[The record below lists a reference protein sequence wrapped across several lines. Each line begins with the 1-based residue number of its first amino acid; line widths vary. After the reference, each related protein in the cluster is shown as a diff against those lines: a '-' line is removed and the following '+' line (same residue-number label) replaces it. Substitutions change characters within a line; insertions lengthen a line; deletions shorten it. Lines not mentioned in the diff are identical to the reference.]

1 MHDHLRVLKVI
12 NSLEDTLIQL
22 KIFNDSQV
30 RVIEDLLFKYHKLYK
45 EMTSY
50 G

>member
-1 MHDHLRVLKVI
+1 MHDHLQVLKLI
-12 NSLEDTLIQL
+12 NTLEETLIHL